1 MITYRLLNKLYIDNK
16 LSVKEISDRLNCS
29 NNKVIYWMDKHKI
42 KRRSISDAIYIRN
55 NPNGD
60 SFKLKSVENN
70 YDNYLLGLGIGLY
83 WGEGTKASKY
93 SIRLGNTD
101 PKLILSFILFLEHIL
116 GVNRSNLKFGLQVF
130 TDIDIASAMN
140 FWCRELSIQP
150 SQFYKPTVTISG
162 SIGTYKKKSLF
173 GVVTVYYNNKK
184 LRDILISMLPK

>member
-1 MITYRLLNKLYIDNK
+1 
-16 LSVKEISDRLNCS
+16 
-29 NNKVIYWMDKHKI
+29 MDKHKI